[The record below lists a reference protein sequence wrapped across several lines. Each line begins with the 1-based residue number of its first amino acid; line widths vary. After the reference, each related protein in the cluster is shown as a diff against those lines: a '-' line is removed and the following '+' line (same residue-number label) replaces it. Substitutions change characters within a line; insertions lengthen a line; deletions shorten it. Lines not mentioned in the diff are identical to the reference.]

1 MIPDEINLLAE
12 ICDDPDDTDSD
23 YGRGFAAGVAAGRKQ
38 AADAIR
44 NDETC
49 GDRCACAI
57 RAACIAEGA
66 ADRTEGDVT

>member
-1 MIPDEINLLAE
+1 MSDEINLLAE

-44 NDETC
+44 AHARLDI
-49 GDRCACAI
+49 DYLAKI
-57 RAACIAEGA
+57 SEGEHHA
-66 ADRTEGDVT
+66 